1 MKSLKIF
8 MKRHSS
14 LLLSVASSVGLVTS
28 TVLAVKATPKA
39 LQLIEEEKKKR
50 SKIVTNTVYADNQ
63 KYESQEVVYEDLSI
77 LDTIKVAW
85 KPYIPTGIS
94 MFSTL
99 ICIFGNTYLN
109 YKTQTSL
116 ISAYAILDRS
126 YKEYIEKTKELY
138 GEDADRDIRQKVASS
153 NIDSNYIHREDK
165 KTFFELR
172 TMRYFE
178 STVQDVLK
186 AENMLN
192 QELAAT
198 GYVSMND
205 FFRFLHLEQLPYAD
219 YIGWCDHGEYH
230 EIKFEHEKM
239 ELEDGLECILI
250 DMDAWSSDFDKCPIM
265 FAE

>member
-1 MKSLKIF
+1 MKKN
-8 MKRHSS
+8 SS
-14 LLLSVASSVGLVTS
+14 LILSVVSSIGVITT
-28 TVLAVKATPKA
+28 TVLAIKATPKA
-39 LQLIEEEKKKR
+39 IKLIEEEKQKK
-50 SKIVTNTVYADNQ
+50 SKVVTKTIYADNQ
-63 KYESQEVVYEDLSI
+63 QYSKTEIVYEDLSP
-77 LDTIKVAW
+77 LDIIKIAW

-116 ISAYAILDRS
+116 VSAYAVLDRT
-126 YKEYIEKTKELY
+126 YKQYAEKAKELY
-138 GEDADRDIRQKVASS
+138 GENADKEIKQEIARD
-153 NIDSNYIHREDK
+153 NYNDSNYIHREDK
-165 KTFFELR
+165 KLFFEFQ

-178 STVQDVLK
+178 STIEEVIM

-205 FFRFLHLEQLPYAD
+205 FFRFLHLDPLPYANHV
-219 YIGWCDHGEYH
+219 GWCDHGNYH
-230 EIKFEHEKM
+230 EIEFQHEKM
-239 ELEDGLECILI
+239 VLEDGLECILLN
-250 DMDAWSSDFDKCPIM
+250 MDAWSLD